1 MDPRPTRPPG
11 WFASLRAGLCAGL
24 VCGLVLGLLDG
35 AGAGLRTGTRGLW
48 TWVGCLGAA
57 VVTYGLAWMAG
68 LALAALLAHPLLRR
82 KDHGARFQLL
92 AALGLGLG
100 LAFDI
105 AWWTRPYVLWGVPA
119 TDPRRLAAF
128 AGMLVVGLALGAC
141 AVLVGRRL
149 PRAARIAGTSLVPL
163 AWALGILC
171 LLDARGRASERGR
184 INERTSERPN
194 VLLVVVD
201 ALRQDVL
208 GCYGNERVQTPVID
222 ALAARGV
229 VFENAWVQAP
239 FTWSSFGSIL
249 TGKYPRRHGLV
260 KMAPGVRMARN
271 ITLPSHLKSAALRG
285 AGGQLD
291 TDDYVGGAFLTGTL
305 SHGSGLLQG
314 FDVYFEAMVG
324 HDLVELHS
332 PWSVFRSELVLSLV
346 RTKAEARYLRWR
358 NADPVAKIAREWL
371 GEHADRRFVAMV
383 HFYSTHTPYDPPQRF
398 REMYV
403 DPAYAGPIHAFYAS
417 YREAIERGEYQLT
430 EADRAHI
437 ANLYYGGVSQ
447 ADAMLGEILGELE
460 RQGALDDTLV
470 ILTADHGEELGDHG
484 LWEHNF
490 MYETNLRV
498 PLVMALPGR
507 LPAGAR
513 SAALV
518 ESVDIVPTACAL
530 LAIEPP
536 YEAGLLDEQE
546 RDRGAIDG
554 ADLVPLAR
562 GEVAEV
568 KPYAFAENGV
578 YLAVRDLRYK
588 LVVAAESLDRDDW
601 QSSPSAGVAAATL
614 YDLQSDPDEHE
625 NAIARLPAEAQRLLE
640 ELRAFDERMPVA
652 RSEIVQSDRDLEALL
667 NTLGYTG
674 GGVGEG
680 VKQPPQQE

>member
-1 MDPRPTRPPG
+1 M
-11 WFASLRAGLCAGL
+11 
-24 VCGLVLGLLDG
+24 
-35 AGAGLRTGTRGLW
+35 
-48 TWVGCLGAA
+48 AA
-57 VVTYGLAWMAG
+57 
-68 LALAALLAHPLLRR
+68 LALAAVVAHPLLRR
-82 KDHGARFQLL
+82 KDRITRFRVL

-128 AGMLVVGLALGAC
+128 AGMLVVGLALGAGV
-141 AVLVGRRL
+141 VLAARHL
-149 PRAARIAGTSLVPL
+149 PRAVRIAGTCLVPL
-163 AWALGILC
+163 SWALGVLC
-171 LLDARGRASERGR
+171 LLDARGQAGERGKV
-184 INERTSERPN
+184 NERTKERPN

-208 GCYGNERVQTPVID
+208 GCYGNARVKTPVID
-222 ALAARGV
+222 GLAARGV
-229 VFENAWVQAP
+229 VFENAWAQAP

-260 KMAPGVRMARN
+260 KMAPGVRMAPN
-271 ITLPSHLKSAALRG
+271 ITLPFHLKSAALRG
-285 AGGQLD
+285 APGQLD
-291 TDDYVGGAFLTGTL
+291 ADDYLGGAFLTGTL
-305 SHGSGLLQG
+305 SHGSGLLRG

-346 RTKAEARYLRWR
+346 RTKVEARYLRWQ

-371 GEHADRRFVAMV
+371 GEHGDRRFVAMV

-447 ADAMLGEILGELE
+447 ADAMLGEILDELE

-484 LWEHNF
+484 VWEHNF

-498 PLVMALPGR
+498 PLVMALPER

-513 SAALV
+513 SGALV

-536 YEAGLLDEQE
+536 HEQGQLDEQG

-568 KPYAFAENGV
+568 KPYSFAENGV

-588 LVVAAESLDRDDW
+588 LVLAAESLERQDW
-601 QSSPSAGVAAATL
+601 RTSPRPGVTGAEL
-614 YDLQSDPDEHE
+614 YDLQADPGERE
-625 NAIARLPAEAQRLLE
+625 NALDKLPAEAERLLAV
-640 ELRAFDERMPVA
+640 LREFNARMPVPL
-652 RSEIVQSDRDLEALL
+652 SEIVHSDRDREAEERLL
-667 NTLGYTG
+667 RELGYTG
-674 GGVGEG
+674 DGVGAG